1 MTRNNHR
8 ILIVD
13 DEKSIVFALEESLLD
28 EGYDV
33 QTAFSAEEGFELFA
47 KEPTDIV
54 LSDLKMPGMSGIELL
69 GKVKEIS
76 PRTQVVIITAY
87 GNFETAVEA
96 VRLGA
101 FDYIQ
106 KPFQIDNVK
115 EIIKKAIDAGQE
127 NISVKQSVCDET
139 DKVPPKKDVKPLDI
153 QEKILPS
160 GESILGSISV
170 DVKTVPKEGLG
181 ADFYDY
187 FYLDEDKVLIT
198 IGDIG
203 EKGVNGSMVMIM
215 VKSLIRSEAAH
226 CDDPVA
232 ILSAVNKIIHDQGVH
247 GVPITLFL
255 GILEM
260 KKGVLNYVNA
270 GHEKPLFFSGKH
282 IDQPDMLA
290 GNGVFLGLF
299 DSIDLKVST
308 ITYEH
313 GDIFLLFTD
322 GLIRLIEQRFNSE
335 NPYDGLKQWVKN
347 VLPEKKY
354 SLAQT
359 VYSHF
364 ITDSNRL
371 EDDVTIMSF
380 YFGPVFSKEKE
391 IRCGASYESLVLIR
405 SAAEDFLRA
414 VQLPYSER
422 HEIISSIHEALINVL
437 YFAYSDNESTD
448 NEIVVTFKIEG
459 NRLIVSIEDFGIG
472 FDMKSYSEPDNSTY
486 EGLIKESG
494 RGIFLMNKLM
504 DSVHIES
511 VVGKGTKVVLE
522 KSINVSILSA

>member
-1 MTRNNHR
+1 MSDNNKK

-33 QTAFSAEEGFELFA
+33 ETAFSAEEGLELFA
-47 KEPTDIV
+47 ESPTDIV

-69 GKVKEIS
+69 GKVKDIS
-76 PRTQVVIITAY
+76 PNTQVVIITAY

-115 EIIKKAIDAGQE
+115 NIIKKALVAGQE
-127 NISVKQSVCDET
+127 KSRIESPVKHEIGQVAKT
-139 DKVPPKKDVKPLDI
+139 DVKPLDI

-160 GESILGSISV
+160 GESILGSVSV

-187 FYLDEDKVLIT
+187 FYLNDDKVLIT
-198 IGDIG
+198 IGDVG

-226 CDDPVA
+226 CDDPVG
-232 ILSAVNKIIHDQGVH
+232 ILFAVNKIIHDQGVH
-247 GVPITLFL
+247 GIPITLFL
-255 GILEM
+255 GILDI
-260 KKGVLNYVNA
+260 KNGVLKFVNA
-270 GHEKPLFFSGKH
+270 GHEKPLLFSGGN
-282 IDQPDMLA
+282 IDNPDMLG

-299 DSIDLKVST
+299 DYIDLKVST
-308 ITYEH
+308 IKYEN
-313 GDIFLLFTD
+313 GDVFLLFTD
-322 GLIRLIEQRFNSE
+322 GLIRLIEKGFNSE
-335 NPYDGLKQWVKN
+335 NPYKGLKQWVRN

-364 ITDSNRL
+364 VADANSL

-391 IRCGASYESLVLIR
+391 IRCVASYDSLVLIR

-437 YFAYSDNESTD
+437 YFAYSEYDSSKNEV
-448 NEIVVTFKIEG
+448 VVTFKIDDG
-459 NRLIVSIEDFGIG
+459 QLMVSIEDFGTG
-472 FDMKSYSEPDNSTY
+472 FDMKSYKEPDNSTY
-486 EGLIKESG
+486 DGLIKESG
-494 RGIFLMNKLM
+494 RGIFMMKKLM
-504 DSVHIES
+504 DSVHIKSE
-511 VVGKGTKVVLE
+511 VGKGTKVVLV
-522 KSINVSILSA
+522 KNINIAVLTA

>member
-1 MTRNNHR
+1 MSDNKKK

-33 QTAFSAEEGFELFA
+33 ETAFSAEEGYELFA
-47 KEPTDIV
+47 NSPTDIV

-76 PRTQVVIITAY
+76 PSTQVVIITAY

-115 EIIKKAIDAGQE
+115 NIVKKALDGSQE
-127 NISVKQSVCDET
+127 KSRIEPPAQSEIEKT
-139 DKVPPKKDVKPLDI
+139 TEIEVKPLDI

-160 GESILGSISV
+160 GESILGSVSV

-187 FYLDEDKVLIT
+187 FYINEDKVLIT

-215 VKSLIRSEAAH
+215 VKSLIRAEAAH

-247 GVPITLFL
+247 GIPITIFL
-255 GILEM
+255 GILDIRN
-260 KKGVLNYVNA
+260 GVLKFVNA
-270 GHEKPLFFSGKH
+270 GHEKPLFFSGAN
-282 IDQPDMLA
+282 IDNPDMLG

-308 ITYEH
+308 VKYED

-322 GLIRLIEQRFNSE
+322 GLIRLIEKGFNSE
-335 NPYDGLKQWVKN
+335 NPYEGLKQWIRN

-364 ITDSNRL
+364 VTDSKGL

-380 YFGPVFSKEKE
+380 FFGPVFSKEKE
-391 IRCGASYESLVLIR
+391 IRCVASYESLVLIR

-437 YFAYSDNESTD
+437 YFAYPEDDSSK
-448 NEIVVTFKIEG
+448 NEIVVIFKIKKG
-459 NRLIVSIEDFGIG
+459 QLIVSIEDFGIG
-472 FDMKSYSEPDNSTY
+472 FDINSYKEPDNLTY
-486 EGLIKESG
+486 DGLIKESG
-494 RGIFLMNKLM
+494 RGIFLMKQLM

-511 VVGKGTKVVLE
+511 VPGKGTKVVFI
-522 KSINVSILSA
+522 KNINVSALIA